1 MAYNGL
7 KEFVSE
13 LEGRNELHRINTF
26 VNPELEITEITD
38 RIVKSGGKALL
49 FENNGTGFP
58 VLINMFGS
66 DERMSIAIGREN
78 LEDAGREME
87 NIFKGVTRGGN
98 TSFSRLSILHGLR
111 QIASVM
117 PKKISRKGICQ
128 EVINLNPDL
137 NILPVLKCWPYD
149 GGKFI
154 TLPVVHTKN
163 PDTGEVNAGMYRMQ
177 IFDCNTTGMHWHRH
191 KTGAAHYR
199 AWKERGEKMP
209 VAVSLGGDPVYTY
222 AATAP
227 LPEGIDEYILAGFL
241 RKKRVK
247 LVKCITQDLY
257 VPYDADI
264 VIEGYVDT
272 AEELVW
278 EGPFGDHTG
287 FYSLADWYPKF
298 HITAITHRKDA
309 IYPATI
315 VGVPP
320 QEDVILGKATE
331 RLFLFP
337 IKLTLAPEITDIH
350 MPPAGVAHNLVLV
363 KIRKEYPGQG
373 LKIINSLFGAG
384 QMMFSKFIV
393 VVDNDATLNDYR
405 DIVCRIG
412 KYTDPRRNLLITS
425 GPLDVL
431 DHSSDNFSFGGKMG
445 IDATRKMKEERNS
458 SGDSQE
464 IKHEEVPLCQSV
476 LSDDAFTGV
485 NCDLIADLLPV
496 ILISVDK
503 STLNWRERIKDM
515 LNGDEGLWIFVLDKN
530 VNLKNPDV
538 VVWQILSNSD
548 PLRDIYVTG
557 NNLIINSTAKT
568 GVEDQ
573 FSREWPN
580 IVVSDNHTIK
590 KIDTIWD
597 DLNIGNIIDS
607 PSVEL
612 GNLLFEGEASVNKP
626 DI

>member
-7 KEFVSE
+7 REFVSE
-13 LEGRNELHRINTF
+13 LEGRNELHRISTF
-26 VNPELEITEITD
+26 VNPDLEITEITD

-66 DERMSIAIGREN
+66 DKRMSIAIGRED

-87 NIFKGVTRGGN
+87 NIFKEISRERKGF
-98 TSFSRLSILHGLR
+98 FSRLSMLSGLR
-111 QIASVM
+111 KIASVM
-117 PKKISRKGICQ
+117 PKKISRKGVCQ
-128 EVINLNPDL
+128 EIVNLNPDL
-137 NILPVLKCWPYD
+137 GILPVLKCWSYD

-163 PDTGEVNAGMYRMQ
+163 PETGEVNAGMYRMQ
-177 IFDCNTTGMHWHRH
+177 IFDRNSTGMHWHRH
-191 KTGAAHYR
+191 KTGANHYR
-199 AWKERGEKMP
+199 VWKERGEKMP

-272 AEELVW
+272 DEELVW

-298 HITAITHRKDA
+298 HVTAITHRKDA
-309 IYPATI
+309 IFPATI

-320 QEDVILGKATE
+320 QEDAVLGKATE
-331 RLFLFP
+331 RLFLYP
-337 IKLTLAPEITDIH
+337 IKLTLAPEVTDIH
-350 MPPAGVAHNLVLV
+350 MPAAGVAHNLVLV

-373 LKIINSLFGAG
+373 LKIMNSLFGAG
-384 QMMFSKFIV
+384 QMMFSKFII
-393 VVDNDATLNDYR
+393 VVDNDANLNDYA
-405 DIVCRIG
+405 DIAYRVG
-412 KYTDPRRNLLITS
+412 KYTDPQRDLLIIS

-431 DHSSDNFSFGGKMG
+431 DHSSDSFSFGGKMG
-445 IDATRKMKEERNS
+445 IDATRKMKEEGNS
-458 SGDSQE
+458 SGDSQV
-464 IKHEEVPLCQSV
+464 IKPEEVLLCQSV
-476 LSDDAFTGV
+476 LSDDAFFEV
-485 NCDLIADLLPV
+485 NCDMIAGLLPV

-503 STLNWRERIKDM
+503 PSPDWNKRIRNM

-530 VNLKNPDV
+530 VNLKDTNV

-548 PLRDIYVTG
+548 PLRDIYRSG
-557 NNLIINSTAKT
+557 NNLIIDSTAKA
-568 GVEDQ
+568 GVEDM
-573 FSREWPN
+573 FPRDWPN
-580 IVVSDNHTIK
+580 IVVSDSKTIK

-597 DLNIGNIIDS
+597 DLNIGIRIKS

-612 GNLLFEGEASVNKP
+612 DSLLFEGEASVN
-626 DI
+626 

>member
-7 KEFVSE
+7 REFVSE
-13 LEGRNELHRINTF
+13 LEGRNELHRISTF
-26 VNPELEITEITD
+26 VNPDLEITEITD

-66 DERMSIAIGREN
+66 DKRMSIAIGRED

-87 NIFKGVTRGGN
+87 NIFKEISRERKGF
-98 TSFSRLSILHGLR
+98 FSRLSMLSGLR
-111 QIASVM
+111 KIASVM
-117 PKKISRKGICQ
+117 PKKISRKGVCQ
-128 EVINLNPDL
+128 EIVNLNPDL
-137 NILPVLKCWPYD
+137 GILPVLKCWPYD

-163 PDTGEVNAGMYRMQ
+163 PETGEVNAGMYRMQ
-177 IFDCNTTGMHWHRH
+177 IFDRNSTGMHWHRH
-191 KTGAAHYR
+191 KTGANHYR
-199 AWKERGEKMP
+199 VWKERGEKMP

-272 AEELVW
+272 DEELVW

-298 HITAITHRKDA
+298 HVTAITHRKDA
-309 IYPATI
+309 IFPATI

-320 QEDVILGKATE
+320 QEDAVLGKATE
-331 RLFLFP
+331 RLFLYP
-337 IKLTLAPEITDIH
+337 IKLTLAPEVTDIH
-350 MPPAGVAHNLVLV
+350 MPAAGVAHNLVLV

-373 LKIINSLFGAG
+373 LKIMNSLFGAG
-384 QMMFSKFIV
+384 QMMFSKFII
-393 VVDNDATLNDYR
+393 VVDNDANLNDYA
-405 DIVCRIG
+405 DIAYRVG
-412 KYTDPRRNLLITS
+412 KYTDPQRDLLIIS

-445 IDATRKMKEERNS
+445 IDATRKMMEERNGS
-458 SGDSQE
+458 DDKRQD
-464 IKHEEVPLCQSV
+464 IRHEEVSLYQKV
-476 LSDDAFTGV
+476 LTDDAFPGV
-485 NCDLIADLLPV
+485 NCDLFPV

-503 STLNWRERIKDM
+503 PSPDWSERIRNM

-530 VNLKNPDV
+530 VNLKDTNIV
-538 VVWQILSNSD
+538 AWQILANSD
-548 PLRDIYVTG
+548 PLRDIYVAG
-557 NNLIINSTAKT
+557 NNLIINSTAKA
-568 GVEDQ
+568 GVEDL
-573 FSREWPN
+573 FPRDWPN
-580 IVVSDNHTIK
+580 IVVSDYQTIK

-597 DLNIGNIIDS
+597 DLNIGNKIDS
-607 PSVEL
+607 PSVES
-612 GNLLFEGEASVNKP
+612 GRLLFEGEASVIKP

>member
-7 KEFVSE
+7 GEFVSE
-13 LEGRNELHRINTF
+13 LEVRNELHRISTF
-26 VNPELEITEITD
+26 VNPDLEITEVTD

-49 FENNGTGFP
+49 FENNGTVFP

-66 DERMSIAIGREN
+66 DERMSIAIGRED
-78 LEDAGREME
+78 LEDAGKEME
-87 NIFKGVTRGGN
+87 NIFKEISREKKGL
-98 TSFSRLSILHGLR
+98 FSRLSMLSGLR
-111 QIASVM
+111 QIASVI
-117 PKKISRKGICQ
+117 PKKINRKGICQ
-128 EVINLNPDL
+128 EVIDLNPDL
-137 NILPVLKCWPYD
+137 NMLPVLKCWPYD

-177 IFDCNTTGMHWHRH
+177 IFDRNSTGMHWHRH
-191 KTGAAHYR
+191 KTGANHYR
-199 AWKERGEKMP
+199 AWKKRGEKMP

-272 AEELVW
+272 TEELVW

-320 QEDVILGKATE
+320 QEDAILGKATE
-331 RLFLFP
+331 RLFLYP
-337 IKLTLAPEITDIH
+337 IKLTLAPEVTDIH
-350 MPPAGVAHNLVLV
+350 MPAAGVAHNLVLV

-373 LKIINSLFGAG
+373 LKIMNSLFGAG
-384 QMMFSKFIV
+384 QMMFSKFII
-393 VVDNDATLNDYR
+393 VVDNDADLNDYP
-405 DIVCRIG
+405 DIAYRVG
-412 KYTDPRRNLLITS
+412 KYTDPQRDLLIIS

-445 IDATRKMKEERNS
+445 IDATRKMMEERNGS
-458 SGDSQE
+458 DDNRQD
-464 IKHEEVPLCQSV
+464 IRHEEVSLYQKV
-476 LSDDAFTGV
+476 LTDDAFPGV
-485 NCDLIADLLPV
+485 NCDLFPV

-503 STLNWRERIKDM
+503 PSPDWSERIRNM

-530 VNLKNPDV
+530 VNLKDTNI
-538 VVWQILSNSD
+538 VVWQILANSD
-548 PLRDIYVTG
+548 PLRDIYVAG
-557 NNLIINSTAKT
+557 NNLIINSTAKA
-568 GVEDQ
+568 GVEDL
-573 FSREWPN
+573 FPRDWPN
-580 IVVSDNHTIK
+580 IVVSDYQTIK

-597 DLNIGNIIDS
+597 DLNIGNRIES
-607 PSVEL
+607 PSAES
-612 GNLLFEGEASVNKP
+612 GSLLFEGEASVIKP